1 MAEENK
7 YPLDYE
13 RRFGGV
19 AKLYTKA
26 GAERL
31 KNAHVCVVGLGGVGS
46 WAAEALARTAVGR
59 ITLVDLDNV
68 AESNTNRQLQ
78 AMTGV
83 YGKPKV
89 DATAERIHA
98 INPLCDCRKIE
109 DFIEVETAESL
120 LPEDAIILDC
130 IDNVKVKAAMAAV
143 CKKRKQYIVACG
155 AAGGKTS
162 AMNIIHED
170 LARTTGD
177 PLLSRMR
184 YDLRKKYGF
193 PKLKAGKRIEKFGIP
208 CVYTADP
215 VKRPEGVCDV
225 GAGLSCAGYGSS
237 VVVTAALGLAAASVA
252 INPLCDCRKIE
263 DFIEVETAESLLPED
278 AIILDCIDNVKVK
291 AAMAAV
297 CKKRKQY
304 IVACGAAGGKT
315 SAMNIIHEDL
325 ARTTGDP
332 LLSRMRYDLRKK
344 YGFPKLKAG
353 KRIEKFGIPCVYT
366 ADPVKRPEGV
376 CDVGAGLSCAG
387 YGSSVVVT
395 AALGLAAAS
404 VAINHITGIDTK

>member
-1 MAEENK
+1 
-7 YPLDYE
+7 
-13 RRFGGV
+13 
-19 AKLYTKA
+19 
-26 GAERL
+26 
-31 KNAHVCVVGLGGVGS
+31 
-46 WAAEALARTAVGR
+46 
-59 ITLVDLDNV
+59 
-68 AESNTNRQLQ
+68 
-78 AMTGV
+78 MTGV

-252 INPLCDCRKIE
+252 IN
-263 DFIEVETAESLLPED
+263 
-278 AIILDCIDNVKVK
+278 
-291 AAMAAV
+291 
-297 CKKRKQY
+297 
-304 IVACGAAGGKT
+304 
-315 SAMNIIHEDL
+315 
-325 ARTTGDP
+325 
-332 LLSRMRYDLRKK
+332 
-344 YGFPKLKAG
+344 
-353 KRIEKFGIPCVYT
+353 
-366 ADPVKRPEGV
+366 
-376 CDVGAGLSCAG
+376 
-387 YGSSVVVT
+387 
-395 AALGLAAAS
+395 
-404 VAINHITGIDTK
+404 HITGIDTK

>member
-89 DATAERIHA
+89 DAT
-98 INPLCDCRKIE
+98 E

-143 CKKRKQYIVACG
+143 CKKRKQY
-155 AAGGKTS
+155 
-162 AMNIIHED
+162 M
-170 LARTTGD
+170 
-177 PLLSRMR
+177 
-184 YDLRKKYGF
+184 
-193 PKLKAGKRIEKFGIP
+193 
-208 CVYTADP
+208 
-215 VKRPEGVCDV
+215 
-225 GAGLSCAGYGSS
+225 
-237 VVVTAALGLAAASVA
+237 
-252 INPLCDCRKIE
+252 
-263 DFIEVETAESLLPED
+263 
-278 AIILDCIDNVKVK
+278 
-291 AAMAAV
+291 
-297 CKKRKQY
+297 
-304 IVACGAAGGKT
+304 VACGAAGGKT

>member
-143 CKKRKQYIVACG
+143 CKKRKQYMVACG

-170 LARTTGD
+170 LA
-177 PLLSRMR
+177 
-184 YDLRKKYGF
+184 
-193 PKLKAGKRIEKFGIP
+193 
-208 CVYTADP
+208 
-215 VKRPEGVCDV
+215 
-225 GAGLSCAGYGSS
+225 
-237 VVVTAALGLAAASVA
+237 
-252 INPLCDCRKIE
+252 
-263 DFIEVETAESLLPED
+263 
-278 AIILDCIDNVKVK
+278 
-291 AAMAAV
+291 
-297 CKKRKQY
+297 
-304 IVACGAAGGKT
+304 
-315 SAMNIIHEDL
+315 
-325 ARTTGDP
+325 
-332 LLSRMRYDLRKK
+332 RMRYDLRKK

>member
-1 MAEENK
+1 MAEKNK

-83 YGKPKV
+83 YGNPKV

-130 IDNVKVKAAMAAV
+130 IDNVKVKAA
-143 CKKRKQYIVACG
+143 
-155 AAGGKTS
+155 T
-162 AMNIIHED
+162 
-170 LARTTGD
+170 
-177 PLLSRMR
+177 
-184 YDLRKKYGF
+184 
-193 PKLKAGKRIEKFGIP
+193 
-208 CVYTADP
+208 
-215 VKRPEGVCDV
+215 
-225 GAGLSCAGYGSS
+225 
-237 VVVTAALGLAAASVA
+237 
-252 INPLCDCRKIE
+252 
-263 DFIEVETAESLLPED
+263 
-278 AIILDCIDNVKVK
+278 
-291 AAMAAV
+291 AAV